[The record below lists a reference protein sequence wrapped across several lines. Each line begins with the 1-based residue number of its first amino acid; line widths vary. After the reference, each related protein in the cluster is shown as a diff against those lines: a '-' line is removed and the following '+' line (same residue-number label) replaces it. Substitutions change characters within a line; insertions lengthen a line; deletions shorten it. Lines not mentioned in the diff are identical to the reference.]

1 MLGLGILMITL
12 YAHVF
17 FGLYRKL
24 SRLVGIQNWK
34 DAGETLGKIR
44 KLVAVNL
51 GLGVLTMGVALL
63 GAI

>member
-1 MLGLGILMITL
+1 
-12 YAHVF
+12 
-17 FGLYRKL
+17 
-24 SRLVGIQNWK
+24 VGIQNWK